1 MKKKQDDHVIAKD
14 DDTDD
19 DKDKHS
25 VPIRYADLLLR
36 ISELQGNIYMQSKPS
51 FVAVQDCSISDIVCR
66 SVCWSEP
73 TNNQILQSLKSLQRQ
88 RFRFRL

>member
-1 MKKKQDDHVIAKD
+1 MKKKQDDHVLAKD

-36 ISELQGNIYMQSKPS
+36 ISELQGNIYMQINACNIASLAILM
-51 FVAVQDCSISDIVCR
+51 FVSLCKHFHH
-66 SVCWSEP
+66 SV
-73 TNNQILQSLKSLQRQ
+73 
-88 RFRFRL
+88 

>member
-1 MKKKQDDHVIAKD
+1 MKKKQDDHVLAKD

-51 FVAVQDCSISDIVCR
+51 IIYPDLISVINACNTASLATLMFVSLR
-66 SVCWSEP
+66 KHFHHSV
-73 TNNQILQSLKSLQRQ
+73 
-88 RFRFRL
+88 